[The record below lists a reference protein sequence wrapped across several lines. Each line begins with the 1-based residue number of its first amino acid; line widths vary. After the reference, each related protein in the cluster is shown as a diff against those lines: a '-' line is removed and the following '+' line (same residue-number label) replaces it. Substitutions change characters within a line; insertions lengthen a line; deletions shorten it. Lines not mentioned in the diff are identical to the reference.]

1 MVNKLDNQTVVIL
14 GGSSGIGLGIAKN
27 LLESTNAKIVIAS
40 SSTKKV
46 DAAVASLSQLADA
59 NGRISGHAVNLDVSQ
74 SEDSIAEFLAKCG
87 TINHL
92 IYTAADPLSFVPVE
106 ESSKAKCEKAFGI
119 RYWSL
124 LATIRLT
131 LQYMPKTPESSIVLT
146 AGNVVFRPMKGWSG
160 MISGVGSAVEG
171 LTRGLAVDLAPIR
184 VNCVAPGAVPE
195 TDVWSGMGKEE
206 METMIEGL
214 KKKSLTGRVGLVED
228 IAEGYAYLVKAK
240 FTNGQTLLMDGGEY
254 LN

>member
-27 LLESTNAKIVIAS
+27 ILESTNAKVIIAS
-40 SSTKKV
+40 STAKKV
-46 DAAVASLSQLADA
+46 DAAVESLSQLTGAK
-59 NGRISGHAVNLDVSQ
+59 GRISGHAVDLDVSQ

-106 ESSKAKCEKAFGI
+106 EVSKPKCEKAFGI

-124 LATIRLT
+124 LATIRLA
-131 LQYMPKTPESSIVLT
+131 LKYMPKAPESSIVLT
-146 AGNVVFRPMKGWSG
+146 SGNVVFRPMKGWAGMVSG
-160 MISGVGSAVEG
+160 MASAVEG

-184 VNCVAPGAVPE
+184 VNCVAPGPIPE
-195 TDVWSGMGKEE
+195 TDIWSGMGKEE

-214 KKKSLTGRVGLVED
+214 RKKNLTGRVGLVED
-228 IAEGYAYLVKAK
+228 IAEGYAYLLKAN
-240 FTNGQTLLMDGGEY
+240 FTNGQTLLMDGGEF